1 MKAFIFFIF
10 YFLIAST
17 LAASISYP
25 LFHFFGNDAFRF
37 ESWVT
42 RFALLFLILG
52 LIPSFKYFKLSN
64 QLIGHS
70 KGHLSRLKP
79 IGFGFLSGL
88 AILGAVIALLLLLK
102 IRIIDHDATLSLSL
116 ITKALLAGLIVAFIE
131 ETLFRGLFFKLSE
144 RWHNAISAIF
154 ISSFFYAILHFI
166 KPIEHID
173 QNQLHLFSG
182 FEVISNAFMALSSLR
197 ADDFFALFT
206 VGILL
211 ATVRHKTQSL
221 NYCIGLHAS
230 WVFLIKVFKELTD
243 SNISS
248 QWAFLSG
255 HYDGIIGWLSVAWL
269 TLCTLA
275 YILYAIR
282 PFKPKKTDP

>member
-10 YFLIAST
+10 YFLIASA
-17 LAASISYP
+17 LAAAISYP

-52 LIPSFKYFKLSN
+52 LIPCFKYFKLSN

-70 KGHLSRLKP
+70 QGHLSRLKP
-79 IGFGFLSGL
+79 ISLGFISGL
-88 AILGAVIALLLLLK
+88 LILGAVIGTLLLLK
-102 IRIIDHDATLSLSL
+102 IRIIEEDAALSLSL

-131 ETLFRGLFFKLSE
+131 ETLFRGLFFKLSY

-166 KPIEHID
+166 KPVDHID

-182 FEVISNAFMALSSLR
+182 FEVIGNAFIALNYLR

-211 ATVRHKTQSL
+211 ATVRYKTQSL

-230 WVFLIKVFKELTD
+230 WVFLIKIFKDLTD
-243 SNISS
+243 GNSS
-248 QWAFLSG
+248 SDWAFLSG
-255 HYDGIIGWLSVAWL
+255 NYDGIIGWLSVAWL

-275 YILYAIR
+275 YVLFVIR
-282 PFKPKKTDP
+282 PFKPSKIEI